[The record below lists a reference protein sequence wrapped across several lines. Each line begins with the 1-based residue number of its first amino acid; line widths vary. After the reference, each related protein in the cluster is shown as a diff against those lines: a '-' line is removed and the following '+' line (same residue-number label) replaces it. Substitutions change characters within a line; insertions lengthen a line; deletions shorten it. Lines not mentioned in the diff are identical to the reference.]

1 MRSERRKEG
10 GLTEMWALAPERHER
25 RLGEEEA
32 LLTEL
37 SARSSVLAR
46 AWGAETFARG
56 YVRSGKA

>member
-1 MRSERRKEG
+1 
-10 GLTEMWALAPERHER
+10 MWALAPERHKR

-37 SARSSVLAR
+37 SERSSVLDR

-56 YVRSGKA
+56 YVRSG